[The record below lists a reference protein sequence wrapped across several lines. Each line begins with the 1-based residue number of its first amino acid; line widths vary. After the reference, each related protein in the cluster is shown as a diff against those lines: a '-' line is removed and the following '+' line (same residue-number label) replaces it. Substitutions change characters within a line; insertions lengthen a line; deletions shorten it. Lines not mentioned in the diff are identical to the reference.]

1 MLRESHYLIRYLM
14 RLILLPYCYVFQ
26 VNWAACTKGRIAVAL
41 DFFYIFFVLRNYPDN
56 YGACRL
62 WEVPREDWAK
72 YYGSNYNPFQR
83 AVLRRSVHP
92 LTLERAFQDKEV
104 CDGICRKMGLPV
116 PEQVG
121 VIAPSMDIGAAIRH
135 LLLTTSSQRLIIK
148 PVNGHAGIGVALA
161 SWESSQA
168 AIRMGGRVMSPDEYK
183 PGERCLV
190 QKVLPQH
197 EDVAVVAPS
206 SMNTLRLL
214 TMLLPDERVIIVG
227 ASMRFGVGD
236 SFIDNWSAG
245 GVAVGVDHRAGTL
258 MARGFDKRGNIYLRH
273 PVSGVRF
280 EGFRLTQ
287 WTAATDLGVR
297 VQQAFPFFKLLGM
310 DIGFTPDG
318 PVLIEINNDADLVFQ
333 EQTSGPLLAARET
346 WEAFRANAL
355 LYNPPQRRI
364 FR

>member
-14 RLILLPYCYVFQ
+14 RFILLPYCYLFQ
-26 VNWAACTKGRIAVAL
+26 VNWRVCKKSRIAVAV
-41 DFFYIFFVLRNYPDN
+41 DFLYIFFVLRNYPDN

-62 WEVPREDWAK
+62 WEVPREEWAK
-72 YYGSNYNPFQR
+72 YFGSNYNPFQR

-92 LTLERAFQDKEV
+92 FVLERAFQDKEV

-121 VIAPSMDIGAAIRH
+121 VISPSTGASSAIREM
-135 LLLTTSSQRLIIK
+135 LSTTLSGRLIIK
-148 PVNGHAGIGVALA
+148 PVNGHAGLGVALA
-161 SWESSQA
+161 SWDNGRPV
-168 AIRMGGRVMSPDEYK
+168 IRVGGRSMSLDEYT
-183 PGERCLV
+183 PPERCLV
-190 QKVLPQH
+190 QKVLSQH
-197 EDVAVVAPS
+197 QDVAVVAPS

-214 TMLLPDERVIIVG
+214 TMMLPDERVIIVG

-245 GVAVGVDHRAGTL
+245 GVAVGVDHREGTL
-258 MARGFDKRGNIYLRH
+258 MAHGFDKRGNIYLEH

-280 EGFRLTQ
+280 AGFRLTQ
-287 WTAATDLGVR
+287 WSAAIDLGVR
-297 VQQAFPFFKLLGM
+297 VQEAFPFFKLLGM

-346 WEAFRANAL
+346 WEAFREYAL
-355 LYNPPQRRI
+355 LYNAPQRRI
-364 FR
+364 FT